1 MSSVVNEEAA
11 GTTSPIIL
19 IVMGVSGSGKT
30 TVAAMLAGRLH
41 WRFQEGD
48 ALHPTTSLLSGAG
61 PERRLKTT
69 LSGRRRDSLGAAKVA
84 PTPARTRPTPFERG
98 QTSSAIWG
106 ATPLEANAASTRS

>member
-48 ALHPTTSLLSGAG
+48 ALHPQANVDKMHHGIPLTDAD
-61 PERRLKTT
+61 RLPW
-69 LSGRRRDSLGAAKVA
+69 LDSIAAL
-84 PTPARTRPTPFERG
+84 
-98 QTSSAIWG
+98 IDLW
-106 ATPLEANAASTRS
+106 NA